1 MLRTVEVRWL
11 EQGNGWTRAV
21 VGGDVAVGAGLQG
34 AACDDGGEQK
44 QRWRLAMAL
53 LAAIASC
60 LRQERGE
67 EATMATGD
75 GDWRWRAACGDN
87 LLAAATCLQRQ
98 DGSAGGLGR
107 WLTAAGWRHSPS
119 VVCST
124 SRSKMEK

>member
-1 MLRTVEVRWL
+1 MAGAGQWLGEMLRQ
-11 EQGNGWTRAV
+11 EQ
-21 VGGDVAVGAGLQG
+21 GLQG

-60 LRQERGE
+60 LRRERGA
-67 EATMATGD
+67 EATMATSD
-75 GDWRWRAACGDN
+75 GDWRR
-87 LLAAATCLQRQ
+87 R

-107 WLTAAGWRHSPS
+107 WLTAVGWRRSPS